1 MDCSTHWRD
10 KSARGQEV
18 YDAACQDLDL
28 EEKEYFGLSYTD
40 SAQVTHWV
48 DPTKKIRKQVPIGPP
63 FSMRFLVKY
72 SIANPDELQEEVTKY
87 LFYQHIRNEILYG
100 RLECPTDTLTKL
112 AGYVLQSELGD
123 FDEEV
128 HTEGYVSEFRFLPE
142 MIQTEEIE
150 AQIVDYHKLCEGQT
164 PAEAEKNF
172 LTIAKT
178 IDMYG
183 VDLHYILGDLEI
195 GLAPNGIIILRRSIR
210 IEFFY
215 WPNIVNLEFK
225 GKKFI
230 IVAKGEG
237 EDSSKIRNEFKL
249 GSAKACK
256 HLWKSA
262 IEQHSFYRL
271 TIPDGPVKRRFSL
284 FRTRSSFRFSGRTL
298 YQAQSMRKKAPRQ
311 SMNVKRT
318 PSQRQSRR
326 SHRSMILPQKTS
338 PSVTTVDVSVV
349 KKSKSEHEIDGP
361 ANVVINAPTDSKASN
376 DDHLYTE
383 VKIADPLP
391 EDTTEESGPLC
402 EEIRK
407 HIVDSETNALQRSQ
421 SHFVMPMPCSER
433 ISLDQSLRRT
443 HSLNDVANLQ
453 IEDESELIRT
463 WKREKKLLESL
474 DDGDKDAAQDLEE
487 IKDLLSKLAKYL
499 DVRMNSRN
507 MYKKCSK
514 EKELL
519 EKIEEFKRARKQK
532 TASVYH
538 EGLTTTVSDSGSSY
552 AATTE
557 QLLQA
562 ANVDHSDDS
571 DIETTDL

>member
-10 KSARGQEV
+10 VKNTTLLAITDSIKKSARGQEV

-311 SMNVKRT
+311 SMNVKR
-318 PSQRQSRR
+318 
-326 SHRSMILPQKTS
+326 
-338 PSVTTVDVSVV
+338 PSVTRVDVSVV

-407 HIVDSETNALQRSQ
+407 HIVDR
-421 SHFVMPMPCSER
+421 
-433 ISLDQSLRRT
+433 
-443 HSLNDVANLQ
+443 
-453 IEDESELIRT
+453 DESELIRT
-463 WKREKKLLESL
+463 WKREKKFLESL